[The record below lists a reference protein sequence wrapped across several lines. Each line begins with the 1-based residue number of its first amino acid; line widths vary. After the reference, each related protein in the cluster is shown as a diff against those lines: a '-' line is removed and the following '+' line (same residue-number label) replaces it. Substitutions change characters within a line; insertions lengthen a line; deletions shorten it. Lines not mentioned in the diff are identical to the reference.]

1 LDSIIFAAIFM
12 QVHYSIE
19 QLPKFH
25 HAVITI
31 GTFDGVHLGHHA
43 ILAQLQAAAQA
54 CEGETVIITFDPH
67 PRTVVRPDQPL
78 FLLTTLEEK
87 VALLEAQ
94 GIDHLVV
101 VPFTPAFSHLSPE
114 AYVADFLWKYFHP
127 HTLIMGYDHQFGKD
141 RSGNYEVMES
151 LARKYGFELI
161 EISPTMLE
169 AAAIS
174 STRIRK
180 AISTGAPAM
189 AQQLLGYPYS
199 FSGIVI
205 TGNKLGRTIGY
216 PTANIQIP
224 QAAKLIPANGVYAV
238 SLRIKDW
245 QNQLFTGMMNIGY
258 RPTVAGQSLTIEV
271 HIFDFD
277 QDIYDQELTVMVH
290 QYLRTEVKFSGL
302 DALKKQ
308 LALDAEQAKAFFQEN

>member
-1 LDSIIFAAIFM
+1 M
-12 QVHYSIE
+12 QVHDSIE
-19 QLPKFH
+19 QLPKFNN
-25 HAVITI
+25 AVITI

-43 ILAQLQAAAQA
+43 ILAQLHAAAKA
-54 CEGETVIITFDPH
+54 CQGETVIITFDPH

-78 FLLTTLEEK
+78 FLLTTLTEK
-87 VALLEAQ
+87 VALLAAQ

-101 VPFTPAFSHLSPE
+101 VPFTPAFANLSPA

-151 LARKYGFELI
+151 FAREYGFELI
-161 EISPTMLE
+161 EISPTMIE

-180 AISTGAPAM
+180 AISSGAPAL
-189 AQQLLGYPYS
+189 AHQLLGYPYS

-224 QAAKLIPANGVYAV
+224 QASKLIPAHGVYAV
-238 SLRIKDW
+238 SLTIAGW
-245 QNQLFTGMMNIGY
+245 PNQHFTGMMNIGY

-277 QDIYDQELTVMVH
+277 QDIYDMEMTVMVH
-290 QYLRTEVKFSGL
+290 QYLRNEVKFSGL

-308 LALDAEQAKAFFQEN
+308 LAHDAEQAKAFFQPI